1 MCASV
6 FEKTRATRDEDFF
19 LVSRPLVCELSH
31 NITHQKE
38 DHRAK
43 KILKSTEKKRTQVPL
58 HNTQLSS
65 FEPTHAKTKGRTRER
80 ERKKKEDQRRAMFSL
95 IHGLCEWTFSK
106 PEMRILI
113 VGLDSSGK
121 TSMLEKMKE
130 MFSDL
135 QPIPKEH
142 IKPTVGL
149 NVAKIENFLGV
160 QWTFWDLGGLER
172 LRPIWLKYYRESHGI
187 FFLVDST
194 DETRIDEARVV
205 CNRMLANTDLLNAP
219 VLIVANKI
227 DESGLEGLTMV
238 KTAFES
244 SALNSNSN
252 DTNRAD
258 GTGTA
263 TASATTTTKNG
274 ILDTK
279 KKKKKEDASATP
291 IAKRVMGASAFTG
304 VGIKEAV
311 EWMCNAVNGSERQRE
326 LDFV

>member
-1 MCASV
+1 MN
-6 FEKTRATRDEDFF
+6 EKDSSIHTT
-19 LVSRPLVCELSH
+19 
-31 NITHQKE
+31 
-38 DHRAK
+38 K
-43 KILKSTEKKRTQVPL
+43 K
-58 HNTQLSS
+58 
-65 FEPTHAKTKGRTRER
+65 GER
-80 ERKKKEDQRRAMFSL
+80 IMFTL

-113 VGLDSSGK
+113 IGLDSSGK
-121 TSMLEKMKE
+121 TSVLEKMKE
-130 MFSDL
+130 LFSDL
-135 QPIPKEH
+135 QPIPQEH

-187 FFLVDST
+187 FFVVDSM

-205 CNRMLANTDLLNAP
+205 CNRVLANADLQNAP

-227 DESGLEGLTMV
+227 DESGPEGLTMV

-252 DTNRAD
+252 DINNGRSNNEP
-258 GTGTA
+258 G
-263 TASATTTTKNG
+263 TTTKNG
-274 ILDTK
+274 IISD
-279 KKKKKEDASATP
+279 KKKKKEDASAMP
-291 IAKRVMGASAFTG
+291 IAKRVIGASAFTG

-311 EWMCNAVNGSERQRE
+311 EWMCNAVDGSERQRE
-326 LDFV
+326 LDFI

>member
-1 MCASV
+1 
-6 FEKTRATRDEDFF
+6 
-19 LVSRPLVCELSH
+19 VCELSH
-31 NITHQKE
+31 GITHQKE
-38 DHRAK
+38 DHRARK
-43 KILKSTEKKRTQVPL
+43 KKFKKSREKENKHKVPL

-65 FEPTHAKTKGRTRER
+65 FEPTHAQDQRKNERER

-263 TASATTTTKNG
+263 TAAAPTTSKNG
-274 ILDTK
+274 ILDSK
-279 KKKKKEDASATP
+279 KKKKKEDASAMP

>member
-1 MCASV
+1 
-6 FEKTRATRDEDFF
+6 
-19 LVSRPLVCELSH
+19 
-31 NITHQKE
+31 
-38 DHRAK
+38 
-43 KILKSTEKKRTQVPL
+43 
-58 HNTQLSS
+58 
-65 FEPTHAKTKGRTRER
+65 
-80 ERKKKEDQRRAMFSL
+80 MFTYL
-95 IHGLCEWTFSK
+95 IHGLCEGWTISK

-149 NVAKIENFLGV
+149 NVAKIEDFLGV

-194 DETRIDEARVV
+194 DETRIDDARVV
-205 CNRMLANTDLLNAP
+205 CNRMLANTDLQNAP

-227 DESGLEGLTMV
+227 DESGPEGLTMV
-238 KTAFES
+238 KTAFEH

-252 DTNRAD
+252 DTTSKD
-258 GTGTA
+258 GRTDG
-263 TASATTTTKNG
+263 TTTTSLAKNG
-274 ILDTK
+274 ILDNTKK

>member
-1 MCASV
+1 
-6 FEKTRATRDEDFF
+6 
-19 LVSRPLVCELSH
+19 
-31 NITHQKE
+31 
-38 DHRAK
+38 
-43 KILKSTEKKRTQVPL
+43 
-58 HNTQLSS
+58 
-65 FEPTHAKTKGRTRER
+65 
-80 ERKKKEDQRRAMFSL
+80 MFTYL
-95 IHGLCEWTFSK
+95 IHGLCEGWTFSK

-149 NVAKIENFLGV
+149 NVAKIEDFLGV

-194 DETRIDEARVV
+194 DETRIDDARVV
-205 CNRMLANTDLLNAP
+205 CNRMLANTDLQNAP

-227 DESGLEGLTMV
+227 DESGPEGLTMV
-238 KTAFES
+238 KAAFEH

-252 DTNRAD
+252 DTTSKD
-258 GTGTA
+258 GRPDG
-263 TASATTTTKNG
+263 TTTTSLAKNG
-274 ILDTK
+274 ILDNTKK

>member
-1 MCASV
+1 
-6 FEKTRATRDEDFF
+6 
-19 LVSRPLVCELSH
+19 
-31 NITHQKE
+31 
-38 DHRAK
+38 
-43 KILKSTEKKRTQVPL
+43 
-58 HNTQLSS
+58 
-65 FEPTHAKTKGRTRER
+65 
-80 ERKKKEDQRRAMFSL
+80 MFSL

-142 IKPTVGL
+142 IKSTVGL

-263 TASATTTTKNG
+263 TASAPTTTKNG
-274 ILDTK
+274 ILDSK